1 MRLYATP
8 DDLVPDWLDAAPQNA
23 ARLIRAASVKV
34 EHATRMARYAV
45 DADGLPTEPAVKGAM
60 RDAVCHQV
68 AVWATAELDPNAG
81 TAGQNLYV
89 QSQTVDG
96 GSVTFGGHV
105 PVEERTAAATRLD
118 GGTLE
123 ILSNAGLLT
132 ADVTLL

>member
-8 DDLVPDWLDAAPQNA
+8 DDLVPDWLDTVPTNA
-23 ARLIRAASVKV
+23 KRLIRAASVKV

-45 DADGLPTEPAVKGAM
+45 DDDGYPTEPAVEGAM
-60 RDAVCHQV
+60 RNAVCHQV
-68 AVWATAELDPNAG
+68 TVWTTAELDPNAG

-89 QSQTVDG
+89 QSQSVDG

-105 PVEERTAAATRLD
+105 SVEERTAAATGLD
-118 GGTLE
+118 AGTLE

>member
-8 DDLVPDWLDAAPQNA
+8 DDLVPEWMDTAPDNA
-23 ARLIRAASVKV
+23 RRLIRAASVKV

-45 DADGLPTEPAVKGAM
+45 DGDGLPTEPAVKNAM

-68 AVWATAELDPNAG
+68 AVWTTAGLDPNAG
-81 TAGQNLYV
+81 TAGQNLYI
-89 QSQTVDG
+89 QSQSVDG

-105 PVEERTAAATRLD
+105 SIEDRTAAATGLD
-118 GGTLE
+118 QGTLE